1 MWQRVGAHHLAAL
14 AILTLLAALGI
25 AGNSLAQL
33 AKDAAHQSEARL
45 GLLSRVQGLSL
56 ERADRDA
63 AFHRVANRL
72 LMTNTRVDT
81 GAAREI
87 VDGARALERK
97 NRAMSTYLAEVSPVL
112 PEEER
117 EAFAGDFQLVTQAVS
132 EVVVRA
138 EALAEEPGDSARL
151 DSVGAST
158 RALDEVLLQAQS
170 RVEGALSR
178 GRNRAETI
186 VERTWIWT
194 GSLGAAALVLAAFAA
209 RKRALS

>member
-97 NRAMSTYLAEVSPVL
+97 NRALSTYLAEVSPIL

>member
-14 AILTLLAALGI
+14 AILALLAALGI
-25 AGNSLAQL
+25 ASHSLAQL
-33 AKDAAHQSEARL
+33 ANDAAHQTEARL

-72 LMTNTRVDT
+72 LLTNSRVDT

-97 NRAMSTYLAEVSPVL
+97 NQAMGTYLAEVSPIL

-117 EAFAGDFQLVTQAVS
+117 NSFAGAFQLVAQAVS

-151 DSVGAST
+151 ESVGTST
-158 RALDEVLLQAQS
+158 RALDEVLLHAQS

-186 VERTWIWT
+186 VERTRIWT
-194 GSLGAAALVLAAFAA
+194 GSLGAAALVLVAFAA

>member
-1 MWQRVGAHHLAAL
+1 M
-14 AILTLLAALGI
+14 
-25 AGNSLAQL
+25 
-33 AKDAAHQSEARL
+33 
-45 GLLSRVQGLSL
+45 
-56 ERADRDA
+56 
-63 AFHRVANRL
+63 
-72 LMTNTRVDT
+72 
-81 GAAREI
+81 
-87 VDGARALERK
+87 
-97 NRAMSTYLAEVSPVL
+97 
-112 PEEER
+112 
-117 EAFAGDFQLVTQAVS
+117 
-132 EVVVRA
+132 VRA

-186 VERTWIWT
+186 VERTRIWT

>member
-1 MWQRVGAHHLAAL
+1 MWQRIGAHHLAAL

-33 AKDAAHQSEARL
+33 VKDAAHQSEARL

-97 NRAMSTYLAEVSPVL
+97 NRAMSTYLAEVSPIL

-186 VERTWIWT
+186 VERTRIWT

>member
-33 AKDAAHQSEARL
+33 AKDAAYQSEARL

-72 LMTNTRVDT
+72 LMTNARVDT

-97 NRAMSTYLAEVSPVL
+97 NRAMSTYLAEVSPIL
-112 PEEER
+112 PAEER

-186 VERTWIWT
+186 VERTRIWT

>member
-25 AGNSLAQL
+25 ASNSLTQL
-33 AKDAAHQSEARL
+33 AKDAAPQSEARL
-45 GLLSRVQGLSL
+45 GLLSRVHGLSL

-72 LMTNTRVDT
+72 LMTNSRVDT

-97 NRAMSTYLAEVSPVL
+97 NRAMSTYLAEVSPIL

-117 EAFAGDFQLVTQAVS
+117 ESFAGDFQLVTQAVG
-132 EVVVRA
+132 EVVVSA

-151 DSVGAST
+151 ESVGAST
-158 RALDEVLLQAQS
+158 RALDEDLLQAKS

-178 GRNRAETI
+178 GQHRAETI
-186 VERTWIWT
+186 AERTRIWT

>member
-14 AILTLLAALGI
+14 AILTLLAALWI
-25 AGNSLAQL
+25 AGSSLAQL
-33 AKDAAHQSEARL
+33 ANDAAHQSEARL

-72 LMTNTRVDT
+72 LLTNAPVDT

-97 NRAMSTYLAEVSPVL
+97 NRAMSTYLAEVSPIL

-186 VERTWIWT
+186 VERTRIWT

>member
-1 MWQRVGAHHLAAL
+1 MWQRLGAHHLAAL

-97 NRAMSTYLAEVSPVL
+97 NRAMSTYLAEVSPIL

>member
-1 MWQRVGAHHLAAL
+1 MWQCLGAHHLAAL

-97 NRAMSTYLAEVSPVL
+97 NRAMSTYLAEVSPIL

>member
-1 MWQRVGAHHLAAL
+1 MWQRVCAHHLAAL

-97 NRAMSTYLAEVSPVL
+97 NRAMSTYLAEVSPIL